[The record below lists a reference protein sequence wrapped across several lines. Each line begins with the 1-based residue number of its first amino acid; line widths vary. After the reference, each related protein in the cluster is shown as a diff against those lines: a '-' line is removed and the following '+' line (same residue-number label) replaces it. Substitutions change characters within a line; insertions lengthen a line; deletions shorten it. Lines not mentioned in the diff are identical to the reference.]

1 MIINYYNPLPFL
13 PRCLWPDENSAL
25 VTVIYPRESPAG
37 FNTCGLRG
45 ALTCGGDIPHPRPPK
60 IPFSPPSHS
69 FSRSPFP
76 PGFPALSVALRLLL
90 ALCCGASWG
99 SFCVLPAFLPSPSS
113 HSVFCSCWLSPAPVP
128 LLSLCPV
135 RWAGR
140 EAFLCPQTPFILLS
154 FGAGVCQPQEQ
165 LTHISPQILTRLPT
179 PRSPSL
185 PSAPCHLPRCSV
197 EAKPP

>member
-13 PRCLWPDENSAL
+13 PRWLWPDENSAL
-25 VTVIYPRESPAG
+25 DTVIYPRESPAG

-45 ALTCGGDIPHPRPPK
+45 ALTCGGDIPHPRPSK

-69 FSRSPFP
+69 FSPFSLSPGLSCSLCSAAFAFSPLLWRLLGFFLCP
-76 PGFPALSVALRLLL
+76 PSFSPLSFLPFRVLLLL
-90 ALCCGASWG
+90 AL
-99 SFCVLPAFLPSPSS
+99 PSPG
-113 HSVFCSCWLSPAPVP
+113 SPAEPVP
-128 LLSLCPV
+128 CALGRERSLSLP
-135 RWAGR
+135 
-140 EAFLCPQTPFILLS
+140 PTPLILLP
-154 FGAGVCQPQEQ
+154 FGAGGCQPQEL